1 MKVKLYPLLFL
12 LLSFSINSQTISGT
26 VLDSKTKTPIETAT
40 VYFDNTTL
48 GVITSSDG
56 KFSIKYSDA
65 IKSPLIISFL
75 GYKKQVVTNYR
86 KNNTLMIL
94 LEEDYESLGEVVV
107 NTNDGLT
114 RKQKLRFFRREFL
127 GLSRFG
133 KSCTILNEDDI
144 ILRYNKKERV
154 LTAHSKAP
162 LRIKNNALQ
171 YNLTYDLNSF
181 TLKFNPP
188 TPNQGAFSVKRVG
201 FLGNS
206 YYQNF
211 EDFNKKKALKNR
223 RKAYDGSK
231 LQFMRALYIQKFKDN
246 KYQIYSKN
254 TPVDPWEYFHVEL
267 KDNTEIKRVSLSQPL
282 NILFKNWGKSSIE
295 FETSSILIDYYGN
308 YTEADKVLFAGK
320 IAEQRVGDLLP
331 FGYGL

>member
-1 MKVKLYPLLFL
+1 M
-12 LLSFSINSQTISGT
+12 
-26 VLDSKTKTPIETAT
+26 
-40 VYFDNTTL
+40 
-48 GVITSSDG
+48 
-56 KFSIKYSDA
+56 
-65 IKSPLIISFL
+65 

-107 NTNDGLT
+107 NANDGLT

-162 LRIKNNALQ
+162 LRITNNALQ

-181 TLKFNPP
+181 TLEFNPP

-206 YYQNF
+206 YYQDF
-211 EDFNKKKALKNR
+211 EDFDKKKARKNR
-223 RKAYDGSK
+223 RKAYNGSK
-231 LQFMRALYIQKFKDN
+231 LQFMRALYIQKFKEN

-254 TPVDPWEYFHVEL
+254 TPVDPWKYFHVEP
-267 KDNTEIKRVSLSQPL
+267 KGNTEIKRVSLSQPL
-282 NILFKNWGKSSIE
+282 NILFKSWGKSSIK
-295 FETSSILIDYYGN
+295 FETPSILIDYYGN
-308 YTEADKVLFAGK
+308 YTEADKVIFAGK

-331 FGYGL
+331 FGYGLDIIEQ

>member
-12 LLSFSINSQTISGT
+12 LLGFSINSQTISGT

-40 VYFDNTTL
+40 VYFDNTSL
-48 GVITSSDG
+48 GAITRSDG

-86 KNNTLMIL
+86 NNNTLMIL

-107 NTNDGLT
+107 NANDGLT

-144 ILRYNKKERV
+144 ILSYNKKERV

-162 LRIKNNALQ
+162 LRVKNNALQ

-188 TPNQGAFSVKRVG
+188 TPNQGLFSVQRVG

-206 YYQNF
+206 YYQDFENF
-211 EDFNKKKALKNR
+211 DKKKALKNR

-231 LQFMRALYIQKFKDN
+231 LQFMRALYIQKLK

-254 TPVDPWEYFHVEL
+254 TPVDPWEYIHVEP

-282 NILFKNWGKSSIE
+282 NILFKNWKKSSIE
-295 FETSSILIDYYGN
+295 FETPSILIDYYGN

-320 IAEQRVGDLLP
+320 IAAQRVGDLLP